1 MEMDSAVVGNR
12 RTKLGSNFFF
22 FFSKAEQRADRV
34 AQPAEAT
41 EESEHGRNSEP
52 VEQPRLPRRAL
63 LAVNA
68 LFNLLTRELA
78 IV

>member
-12 RTKLGSNFFF
+12 RTKLGSNF